1 MAFELRPLNWYL
13 SRMETPDQLPELFLI
28 QMALN
33 ARIGAS
39 TGAERIVCLQ
49 SEAVS
54 TSQINLL
61 GRQGR
66 ERRSK

>member
-1 MAFELRPLNWYL
+1 
-13 SRMETPDQLPELFLI
+13 METPDQLPELFLI